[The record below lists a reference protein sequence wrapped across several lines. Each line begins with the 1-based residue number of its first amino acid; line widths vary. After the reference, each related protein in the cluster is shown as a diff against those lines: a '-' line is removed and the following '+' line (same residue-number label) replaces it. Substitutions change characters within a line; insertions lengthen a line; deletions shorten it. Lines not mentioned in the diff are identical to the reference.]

1 MKSKFKTI
9 VVVATTLIAVLA
21 FNGNAFALK
30 PGCEAPPC
38 GGGGGNKPPVGET
51 ASNNLSY
58 PVIFSDNARTPDW
71 NTSVSSDPATWLF
84 ATFPDVIANT
94 DACLQESGVPAGTE
108 VPADVLCY
116 YGRPT
121 ETNDDGSLSF
131 IPPGDD
137 QNCEN
142 VPANCKV
149 WWLQQRTENKWQ
161 VFNPTAADAGA
172 TPMVVSAVDVGDLL
186 ESSLAIKAK
195 QIRTE
200 FVMYQNATETDSAF
214 GQFLPDV
221 GTTCTGNYP
230 ADCLVQHTMSGAV
243 PFTQRSI
250 YETAGS
256 DYGPGSGD
264 QFGVQTLLPSEK
276 QVTGEDLI
284 QFPVHASV
292 YSRCARLIIQKVVA
306 PGQLLEWTYEPSG
319 GSWGPRSLVNSPV
332 VDLRAWDDSY
342 SAEINAGGLLLYGY
356 NWNTKNFTEGAGW
369 YRLTFLLEG
378 DTSNGGLC
386 TSPGGLNTA
395 FGDTSQAVNRGER
408 QPAELLSQSEL
419 AALGAVR
426 GEGGAVYVEVE
437 IAGGGGGGGKP

>member
-1 MKSKFKTI
+1 MKYKLKMTAVIAAS
-9 VVVATTLIAVLA
+9 LIALFA
-21 FNGNAFALK
+21 FSGNAFALK

-38 GGGGGNKPPVGET
+38 GGGGGNKPPAGET
-51 ASNNLSY
+51 APNNLSY

-71 NTSVSSDPATWLF
+71 DTSVSSDPTTWLF

-94 DACLQESGVPAGTE
+94 AACLQESGVPAGAE

-121 ETNDDGSLSF
+121 ETQDDGSLIF
-131 IPPGDD
+131 IGDQATD
-137 QNCEN
+137 K
-142 VPANCKV
+142 KV
-149 WWLQQRTENKWQ
+149 WWLQQRTANKWQ

-172 TPMVVSAVDVGDLL
+172 TPMIVSAVDVGDLL

-200 FVMYQNATETDSAF
+200 FVMYQNATETDSPF

-221 GTTCTGNYP
+221 GSACIANYP

-250 YETAGS
+250 FETAGS
-256 DYGPGSGD
+256 DYGPNSGD
-264 QFGVQTLLPSEK
+264 QPGTQTLPPSEK